1 MSLELIVVKMFKT
14 VAVALVLLV
23 APLASSWAAAE
34 GKIAVLDTQ
43 QAILGT
49 DEAQK
54 RLKTLRDKPDFQANN
69 KELEKL
75 KKEYNDIIAQLQ
87 KDLAVMSPEQKDK
100 QRQKIEEKRND
111 IEHVVRKLQQA
122 EQEQLQS
129 LMQDMGPKLQ
139 KVVADLIKNENIGLL
154 LDRRIAL
161 HVDNSYNITP
171 KVTDALNKPGQ

>member
-1 MSLELIVVKMFKT
+1 MLKLFKN
-14 VAVALVLLV
+14 VAIALTLLV
-23 APLASSWAAAE
+23 SPLASSWATAQ

-43 QAILGT
+43 AAILGT

-54 RLKTLRDKPDFQANN
+54 RLKTLREKPDFKANSA
-69 KELEKL
+69 ELDRL

-100 QRQKIEEKRND
+100 QRQKIEEKRAD

-122 EQEQLQS
+122 EQELAQS
-129 LMQDMGPKLQ
+129 LMQDMGPRLQ
-139 KVVADLIKNENIGLL
+139 KVVADIIKNEGIGLL
-154 LDRRIAL
+154 LDRRVAL

-171 KVTDALNKPGQ
+171 KVTDQLNKPGQ

>member
-1 MSLELIVVKMFKT
+1 MFKII
-14 VAVALVLLV
+14 AVTAALLV
-23 APLASSWAAAE
+23 SSLGSSWAMAQ

-43 QAILGT
+43 AAILGT

-54 RLKTLRDKPDFQANN
+54 RLKTLRDKPDFQANS
-69 KELEKL
+69 KDLDRL

-100 QRQKIEEKRND
+100 QRQKIEEKRGD

-122 EQEQLQS
+122 EQEVAQS
-129 LMQDMGPKLQ
+129 LMQDMGPRLQ
-139 KVVADLIKNENIGLL
+139 KVVADIIKSDGIGIL
-154 LDRRIAL
+154 LDRRVAL

-171 KVTDALNKPGQ
+171 KVTDQLNKPGQ